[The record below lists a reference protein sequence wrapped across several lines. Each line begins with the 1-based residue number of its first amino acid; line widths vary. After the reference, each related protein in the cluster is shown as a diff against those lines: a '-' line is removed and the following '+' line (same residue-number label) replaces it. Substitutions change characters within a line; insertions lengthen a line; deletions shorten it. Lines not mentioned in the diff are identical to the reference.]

1 MTSDEPLNTLIVGG
15 SDGIGLETGT
25 LLCEKGH
32 RVTLVARD
40 FDHKP
45 EKTLQKIAHL
55 TQTFG
60 EAQCRLIR
68 QDVSRLEELE
78 AFSKQVKESVGPL
91 DGLVYCAGAQKTLPL
106 VMTKPAVL
114 QELFALNTF
123 AAIELV
129 RCFSKAGYARE
140 GASFVLLSSLAAHE
154 SSPGKAAYSASKAA
168 LEGFMTSASFE
179 LMQKKI
185 RLNVIAPG
193 IVKTSMSEGFLGKM
207 TSDQFHAL
215 EATYPLGFGES
226 EDVAWMVEFLLSRR
240 SRWVS
245 GKIFLIDGGHLPGGK

>member
-1 MTSDEPLNTLIVGG
+1 MTPDEPLNTLIVGG

-25 LLCEKGH
+25 LLCEKGY

-45 EKTLQKIAHL
+45 EKTLQKIARL

-68 QDVSRLEELE
+68 QDVSQLEELE
-78 AFSKQVKESVGPL
+78 AFAKTVKELSGPI
-91 DGLVYCAGAQKTLPL
+91 DGLVCCAGAQKTLPL
-106 VMTKPAVL
+106 SMTKPEVL
-114 QELFALNTF
+114 KELFTINTF
-123 AAIELV
+123 SAIELV
-129 RCFSKAGYARE
+129 RLFSKAGYYRE

-154 SSPGKAAYSASKAA
+154 ASPGKAAYSASKAA
-168 LEGFMTSASFE
+168 LEGFVASVSSE

-185 RLNVIAPG
+185 RLNAIAPG
-193 IVKTSMSEGFLGKM
+193 IVKTSMSEGFLDKM

-215 EATYPLGFGES
+215 EATYPLGFGEP
-226 EDVAWMVEFLLSRR
+226 EDVAWMIVCLLSKR
-240 SRWVS
+240 SRWIS
-245 GKIFLIDGGHLPGGK
+245 GKTFLIDGGHLSGGK